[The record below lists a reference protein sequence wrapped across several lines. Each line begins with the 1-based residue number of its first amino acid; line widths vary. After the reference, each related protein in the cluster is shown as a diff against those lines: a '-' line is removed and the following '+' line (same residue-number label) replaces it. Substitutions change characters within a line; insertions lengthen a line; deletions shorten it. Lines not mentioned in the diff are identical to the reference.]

1 MKNYIT
7 VSILSLLI
15 ISCKNDP
22 KNINVTKKDNHLK
35 ENIQHDIIIGLYSG
49 VQPSYVMKDKFGDDL
64 VINGKKLTIPSA
76 EYKYFFDKN
85 NLVSLKLTALEE
97 NGKSYYYEG
106 NYSVITEDKNKIVL
120 ECKIYLKET
129 NSNPIHTITI
139 DKTNKTATEKGD
151 DDSEV
156 ELKYI
161 EKIKND

>member
-85 NLVSLKLTALEE
+85 NSYVSH
-97 NGKSYYYEG
+97 SQ
-106 NYSVITEDKNKIVL
+106 NKIYTVKTPSL
-120 ECKIYLKET
+120 FGC
-129 NSNPIHTITI
+129 IHF
-139 DKTNKTATEKGD
+139 
-151 DDSEV
+151 
-156 ELKYI
+156 L
-161 EKIKND
+161 